1 MSSLNH
7 VTLIGNLGADPE
19 VRTTAA
25 GKMVA
30 TLSLATSRQWT
41 NESGQRQ
48 EKTAWHRVILWG
60 KLAEL
65 AQRFLSK
72 GRQVCVQGEI
82 EYRSWDDQQTG
93 TKRYS
98 TEIVASQMVFLDSHG
113 IERAGS
119 GAGQQGQAPMTA
131 REIEANEALPYD
143 ADAVPF

>member
-48 EKTAWHRVILWG
+48 EKTAWHRVIVWG

-72 GRQVCVQGEI
+72 GRKVCVQGEI

-98 TEIVASQMVFLDSHG
+98 TEIVANQMVFLDSQG
-113 IERAGS
+113 SGS
-119 GAGQQGQAPMTA
+119 GAGQQQHAPDA
-131 REIEANEALPYD
+131 SAEQGEAGSFA
-143 ADAVPF
+143 ATVPF